1 MLSQEKRREI
11 TFPTP
16 SICSTST
23 QWNLW
28 WNDRMG
34 RELDVRLGVHRGW
47 SFATRSTTLLVLP
60 ELSCGFSS
68 TTNPVIGKGE
78 DPSNVETCF
87 HTTIAIFGSIYTS
100 QYIYV
105 GLNKEASFCL
115 FYLLVMRAEIGR
127 KGAISLPPSHNLHL
141 CHIAAVNSRFI
152 FCVFLVHNILM

>member
-34 RELDVRLGVHRGW
+34 GELEVRLGVHRGW

-78 DPSNVETCF
+78 DPSNVETPFFPQNNCYVW
-87 HTTIAIFGSIYTS
+87 T
-100 QYIYV
+100 YICWFEQGGKFLPVLSV
-105 GLNKEASFCL
+105 GDESGNRKERSDISATLPQST
-115 FYLLVMRAEIGR
+115 
-127 KGAISLPPSHNLHL
+127 SLPH
-141 CHIAAVNSRFI
+141 
-152 FCVFLVHNILM
+152 FCCKF